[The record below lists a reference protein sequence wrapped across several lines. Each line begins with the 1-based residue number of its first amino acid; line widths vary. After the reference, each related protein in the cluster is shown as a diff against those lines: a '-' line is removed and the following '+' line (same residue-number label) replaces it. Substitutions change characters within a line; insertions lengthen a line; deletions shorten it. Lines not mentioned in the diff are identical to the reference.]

1 MHFRLGILGA
11 TGYIATPYRSEI
23 RQSPDEARI
32 VAMCARRREQLE
44 AAARE
49 DGAILATDDWR
60 AVVEHPDV
68 NTLLVATPDALHYE
82 PVMAAVRLGKHIICE
97 KPIGVNVAQAHDMWT
112 ACRESGVGHFV
123 PFWTR
128 YVPVFRR
135 AREVVQSGMLGQI
148 RAANLRWV
156 NPRPLSMP
164 FTWRDDAT
172 LSSAG
177 SIADVGTHA
186 YDMLRWLTGLS
197 ATRVLAH
204 ATVLT
209 PAKPDLGAVNLDEAL
224 KLAEQRPLPPTSAA
238 ETLALRRGTA
248 FDYASM
254 SFELTTGAV
263 GTLMVA
269 HAPYLRRSHV
279 PEIELHGTLA
289 SLALDRTAATLT
301 LCRPGEPPELYDTV
315 PFEGYGNRFGDH
327 VFPALRQRIAGQP
340 CDHPGLD
347 DGLAAQLFS
356 DAASESARCGTW
368 VDAV

>member
-1 MHFRLGILGA
+1 MLFRLGILGA
-11 TGYIATPYRSEI
+11 TGYIATPYRGEI
-23 RQSPDEARI
+23 RQSPDQASI
-32 VAMCARRREQLE
+32 VAVCARRRDQLE

-49 DGAILATDDWR
+49 DGATLATDDWR
-60 AVVEHPDV
+60 QVVEHPDV

-97 KPIGVNVAQAHDMWT
+97 KPIGVNVAQAHDMWA
-112 ACRESGVGHFV
+112 ACRAAGVGHFV

-135 AREVVQSGMLGQI
+135 ARELVQSGLLGEI
-148 RAANLRWV
+148 RAAMLRWV

-164 FTWRDDAT
+164 FTWRDDAS
-172 LSSAG
+172 LSSSG

-186 YDMLRWLTGLS
+186 YDMLRWLTGHS

-204 ATVLT
+204 ATVLA
-209 PAKPDLGAVNLDEAL
+209 PPKPDIGAVNLDEAL
-224 KLAEQRPLPPTSAA
+224 KLAERDPHLPETS
-238 ETLALRRGTA
+238 ALRRGTA
-248 FDYASM
+248 FDYATVA
-254 SFELTTGAV
+254 FELTGGAV

-269 HAPYLRRSHV
+269 HAPYIRRSHV

-301 LCRPGEPPELYDTV
+301 LCRPGEQPELFETV
-315 PFEGYGNRFGDH
+315 PFTGYGNRFGDH
-327 VFPALRQRIAGQP
+327 VFPALQLRMAGQP

-347 DGLAAQLFS
+347 DGLAAQLFA
-356 DAASESARCGTW
+356 DAAAESAQRGTW
-368 VDAV
+368 VDAG